1 MNLEILIWLPFLEE
15 LEKSR
20 IIIEEIFILHNKI
33 INIIK
38 GIIVVIGTIT
48 SWVLRSVLE
57 DRSSRVFTKKTIKN
71 LTALF

>member
-20 IIIEEIFILHNKI
+20 IIIEEIFILHNEI

-71 LTALF
+71 LIALF

>member
-20 IIIEEIFILHNKI
+20 IIIEEIFILHNEI

-48 SWVLRSVLE
+48 SWVLRSVLK

>member
-20 IIIEEIFILHNKI
+20 IIIEEIFILHNEI